1 MSWRHKV
8 LVLNKY
14 ILFTN
19 INSKDALG
27 ARTEIQKNISYRKL
41 KHWMNR
47 KIHFK
52 EQSFQVQNIQLN
64 GLSIG
69 LQCSERACSSQGNN
83 CLIKG
88 DDSCLEAHG

>member
-1 MSWRHKV
+1 MSWRHK
-8 LVLNKY
+8 VLNKY

-19 INSKDALG
+19 INSKDAPG
-27 ARTEIQKNISYRKL
+27 AKIEIKKNIFYRKL

-52 EQSFQVQNIQLN
+52 EESFQVQNIQLN

-69 LQCSERACSSQGNN
+69 LQCSETASSNRGNN
-83 CLIKG
+83 NYPLKG
-88 DDSCLEAHG
+88 NDSCLEAHG